1 MRKKK
6 ALFLLGILAG
16 LCFGCGKKGPIV
28 PPVLK
33 LPQKVQDFK
42 VLQQGARIILSWQ
55 NPTAYTDGSPLEAIA
70 GIEIWLVDS
79 DLPDAVPVTAGEFP
93 SRAARLQL
101 LETEEFVRIP
111 DETSPD
117 MKNLSFPIEIKP
129 SDFGAKRFT
138 FGIRVLTGRR
148 RKSAFSDPV
157 SVEPRLIPRAP
168 GNIRAR
174 IHADRIELEW
184 DAPEKNIDDSTPA
197 VIKGYF
203 VYRTV
208 PEGNPIRMNE
218 APLDAPRLED
228 RDIVFGRSYAY
239 TVRATAV
246 DVPPFAES
254 DPAPEIRVEVKDT
267 FPPQPPQGVIAIVG
281 RDFVALS
288 WEANRESDLMGYR
301 VWRKCR
307 GEQEFVPLKNE
318 PVPENAYTDRT
329 IAAVSDCVYAV
340 TAVDQEG
347 NESRISNEVQVHI
360 EGDVNENLSF

>member
-1 MRKKK
+1 M
-6 ALFLLGILAG
+6 
-16 LCFGCGKKGPIV
+16 
-28 PPVLK
+28 
-33 LPQKVQDFK
+33 
-42 VLQQGARIILSWQ
+42 LSWI

-79 DLPDAVPVTAGEFP
+79 ELPEAAPITAGEFP
-93 SRAARLQL
+93 TRAARLQL
-101 LETEEFVRIP
+101 LETGEFVKIP
-111 DETSPD
+111 DETSHD
-117 MKNLSFPIEIKP
+117 MQRLSFPIEIKP
-129 SDFGAKRFT
+129 SDFGVKRFT

-184 DAPEKNIDDSTPA
+184 EAPEKNIDDSTPA

-203 VYRTV
+203 VYRTG
-208 PEGNPIRMNE
+208 PEGNPMRLNK
-218 APLDAPRLED
+218 APLDEPMSED
-228 RDIVFGRSYAY
+228 RDVVFGSSYVY
-239 TVRATAV
+239 TVRATAA
-246 DVPPFAES
+246 DAPPFAES
-254 DPAPEIRVEVKDT
+254 DPAPEIRVEFMDT
-267 FPPQPPQGVIAIVG
+267 FPPQPPRGVIAIVG

-288 WEANRESDLMGYR
+288 WEANRESDMLGYR

-307 GEQEFVPLKNE
+307 GEQEFEPLEND

-329 IAAVSDCVYAV
+329 VDAASDYVYAV

-347 NESRISNEVQVHI
+347 NESGISDEVQVHI
-360 EGDVNENLSF
+360 EGDANENISF